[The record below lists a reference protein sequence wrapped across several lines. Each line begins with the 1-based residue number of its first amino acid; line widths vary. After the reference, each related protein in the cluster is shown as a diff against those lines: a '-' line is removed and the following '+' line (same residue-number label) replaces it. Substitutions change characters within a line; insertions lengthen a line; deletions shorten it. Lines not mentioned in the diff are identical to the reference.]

1 MDENLD
7 INDLNVSLYKS
18 KEKAV
23 LENYK
28 KAWVNQPEETSKL
41 SSLEI
46 YKLAHSKSS
55 SIVKWIFVI
64 SIVELLFW
72 ISLYF
77 ILPEDNINMMKELG
91 LERVMFYCEIFHFF
105 IFGIFIILFY
115 KNYKSIQV
123 TDSTNVLMQNILNT
137 RKTVR
142 YFVYY
147 NVGMTIAFSVAIDTY
162 LYNNSEKLYEVMDFA
177 KQGIPKEGFANI
189 FIISQIIVG
198 FIIIALLILFYWLVY
213 GILLKKLKGNYRELK
228 KINS

>member
-1 MDENLD
+1 MDKLDKLKENWQSEEHELPK
-7 INDLNVSLYKS
+7 VSFDK
-18 KEKAV
+18 
-23 LENYK
+23 
-28 KAWVNQPEETSKL
+28 
-41 SSLEI
+41 I
-46 YKLAHSKSS
+46 YKMLLKKSS

-64 SIVELLFW
+64 SVIELLFW

-77 ILPEDNINMMKELG
+77 VLPEDNVNMMKELG

-115 KNYKSIQV
+115 KNYQSIQV

-147 NVGMTIAFSVAIDTY
+147 NVGMTIAFSIAIDTY
-162 LYNNSEKLYEVMDFA
+162 LYNNSDKLYELMEFA

>member
-1 MDENLD
+1 MDKLDKLKENWQSEEHELPK
-7 INDLNVSLYKS
+7 VSFDK
-18 KEKAV
+18 
-23 LENYK
+23 
-28 KAWVNQPEETSKL
+28 
-41 SSLEI
+41 I
-46 YKLAHSKSS
+46 YKMLLKKSS

-162 LYNNSEKLYEVMDFA
+162 LYNNSEKLYEVMGLA

-198 FIIIALLILFYWLVY
+198 FVIIALLILFYWLVY

>member
-1 MDENLD
+1 MDKLDKLKENWQSEEHELPK
-7 INDLNVSLYKS
+7 VSFDK
-18 KEKAV
+18 
-23 LENYK
+23 
-28 KAWVNQPEETSKL
+28 
-41 SSLEI
+41 I
-46 YKLAHSKSS
+46 YKMLLKKSS

-64 SIVELLFW
+64 SVIELLFW

-77 ILPEDNINMMKELG
+77 ILPEDNVNMMKELG

-147 NVGMTIAFSVAIDTY
+147 NVGMTIAFSIAIDTY
-162 LYNNSEKLYEVMDFA
+162 LYNNSEKLYEVMDLA

>member
-1 MDENLD
+1 MDKLDKLKENWQSEEHELPK
-7 INDLNVSLYKS
+7 VSFDK
-18 KEKAV
+18 
-23 LENYK
+23 
-28 KAWVNQPEETSKL
+28 
-41 SSLEI
+41 I
-46 YKLAHSKSS
+46 YKMLLKNSS

-64 SIVELLFW
+64 SVIELLFW

-77 ILPEDNINMMKELG
+77 ILPEDNMNMMKELG

-123 TDSTNVLMQNILNT
+123 TDSTNVLMQNILKT

-147 NVGMTIAFSVAIDTY
+147 NVGMTIAFSIAIDTY
-162 LYNNSEKLYEVMDFA
+162 LYNNSDKLYELMEFA
-177 KQGIPKEGFANI
+177 KRGIPKEGFASI

>member
-1 MDENLD
+1 MDKLDKLKENWQSEEHELPK
-7 INDLNVSLYKS
+7 VSFDK
-18 KEKAV
+18 
-23 LENYK
+23 
-28 KAWVNQPEETSKL
+28 
-41 SSLEI
+41 I
-46 YKLAHSKSS
+46 YKMLLKKSS

-64 SIVELLFW
+64 SVIELLFW

-77 ILPEDNINMMKELG
+77 ILPEDNMNMIKELG

-147 NVGMTIAFSVAIDTY
+147 NVGMTIAFSIAIDTY
-162 LYNNSEKLYEVMDFA
+162 LYNNSEKLYEVMGLA

>member
-1 MDENLD
+1 MDKLDKLKENWQSEEHELPK
-7 INDLNVSLYKS
+7 VSFDK
-18 KEKAV
+18 
-23 LENYK
+23 
-28 KAWVNQPEETSKL
+28 
-41 SSLEI
+41 I
-46 YKLAHSKSS
+46 YKMLLKNSS

-64 SIVELLFW
+64 SVIELLFW

-77 ILPEDNINMMKELG
+77 ILPEDNMNMMKELG

-123 TDSTNVLMQNILNT
+123 TDSTNVLMQNILKT

-147 NVGMTIAFSVAIDTY
+147 NVGMTIAFSIAIDTY
-162 LYNNSEKLYEVMDFA
+162 LYNNSDKLYELMEFA
-177 KQGIPKEGFANI
+177 KQGIPKEGFASI

>member
-1 MDENLD
+1 MDKLDKLKENWQSEEHELPK
-7 INDLNVSLYKS
+7 VSFDK
-18 KEKAV
+18 
-23 LENYK
+23 
-28 KAWVNQPEETSKL
+28 
-41 SSLEI
+41 I
-46 YKLAHSKSS
+46 YKMLLKKSS

-64 SIVELLFW
+64 SVIELLFW

-77 ILPEDNINMMKELG
+77 ILPEDNVNMMKELG

-115 KNYKSIQV
+115 KNYQSIQV

-147 NVGMTIAFSVAIDTY
+147 NVGMTIAFSIAIDTY
-162 LYNNSEKLYEVMDFA
+162 LYNNSDKLYEIMDFA

>member
-1 MDENLD
+1 MDKLDKLKENWQ
-7 INDLNVSLYKS
+7 S
-18 KEKAV
+18 
-23 LENYK
+23 
-28 KAWVNQPEETSKL
+28 EEHELPKMSFDK
-41 SSLEI
+41 I
-46 YKLAHSKSS
+46 YKILLKKSS

-64 SIVELLFW
+64 SIIELLFW

-91 LERVMFYCEIFHFF
+91 LERVMYYCEIFHFF

-147 NVGMTIAFSVAIDTY
+147 NVGMTIAFSIAIDTY
-162 LYNNSEKLYEVMDFA
+162 LYNNSEKLYEVMGLA

>member
-1 MDENLD
+1 MDKLDKLKENWQSEEHELPK
-7 INDLNVSLYKS
+7 VSFDK
-18 KEKAV
+18 
-23 LENYK
+23 
-28 KAWVNQPEETSKL
+28 
-41 SSLEI
+41 I
-46 YKLAHSKSS
+46 YKILLKKSS

-64 SIVELLFW
+64 SIIELLFW

-77 ILPEDNINMMKELG
+77 ILPEDNINMIKELG
-91 LERVMFYCEIFHFF
+91 LERVMYYCEIFHFF

-147 NVGMTIAFSVAIDTY
+147 NVGMTIAFSIAIDTY
-162 LYNNSEKLYEVMDFA
+162 LYNNSEKLYEVMGLA

>member
-1 MDENLD
+1 MDKLDKLKENWQSEEHELPK
-7 INDLNVSLYKS
+7 VSFDK
-18 KEKAV
+18 
-23 LENYK
+23 
-28 KAWVNQPEETSKL
+28 
-41 SSLEI
+41 I
-46 YKLAHSKSS
+46 YKMLLKKSS

-64 SIVELLFW
+64 SVIELLFW

-77 ILPEDNINMMKELG
+77 ILPEDNVNMMKELG

-115 KNYKSIQV
+115 KNYQSIQV

-147 NVGMTIAFSVAIDTY
+147 NVGMTIAFSIAIDTY
-162 LYNNSEKLYEVMDFA
+162 LYNNSDKLYELMEFA

>member
-1 MDENLD
+1 MDKLDKLKENWQSEEHELPK
-7 INDLNVSLYKS
+7 VSFDK
-18 KEKAV
+18 
-23 LENYK
+23 
-28 KAWVNQPEETSKL
+28 
-41 SSLEI
+41 I
-46 YKLAHSKSS
+46 YKMLLKKSS

-64 SIVELLFW
+64 SIIELLFW

-91 LERVMFYCEIFHFF
+91 LERVMYYCEIFHFF

-162 LYNNSEKLYEVMDFA
+162 LYNNSEKLYEVMGLA

>member
-1 MDENLD
+1 MDKLDKLKENWQSEEHELPK
-7 INDLNVSLYKS
+7 VSFDK
-18 KEKAV
+18 
-23 LENYK
+23 
-28 KAWVNQPEETSKL
+28 
-41 SSLEI
+41 I
-46 YKLAHSKSS
+46 YKMLLKKSS

-64 SIVELLFW
+64 SIIELLFW

-91 LERVMFYCEIFHFF
+91 LERVMYYCEIFHFF

-147 NVGMTIAFSVAIDTY
+147 NVGMTIAFSIAIDTY
-162 LYNNSEKLYEVMDFA
+162 LYNNSEKLYEVMGLA

-213 GILLKKLKGNYRELK
+213 GILLKKLKGNYKELK

>member
-1 MDENLD
+1 MDKLDKLKENWQSEEHELPK
-7 INDLNVSLYKS
+7 VSFDK
-18 KEKAV
+18 
-23 LENYK
+23 
-28 KAWVNQPEETSKL
+28 
-41 SSLEI
+41 I
-46 YKLAHSKSS
+46 YKMLLKKSS

-64 SIVELLFW
+64 SIIELLFW

-91 LERVMFYCEIFHFF
+91 LERVMYYCEIFHFF

-123 TDSTNVLMQNILNT
+123 TDNTNVLMQNILNT

-198 FIIIALLILFYWLVY
+198 FVIIALLILFYWLVY